1 MINDEA
7 QAQHHESKGIGVQA
21 ILDRRDEVLARLRAR
36 VGETT
41 LDKV

>member
-1 MINDEA
+1 MTKLKLNITKA
-7 QAQHHESKGIGVQA
+7 RGIGVQA